1 MRRLTAALTLALLL
15 PLRGEAAAAAIE
27 QEAPNAAE
35 RKTSFAVVPGPFY
48 NPNQGL
54 GLLVSPILMFHPDQG
69 DEVSPPSI
77 VALQGQYAVLPPLS
91 DASTR
96 YSWALGTGARL
107 YLDEDRWR
115 VQPIVAYF
123 DLFRRFQGIGGDT
136 TSTQFDYR
144 QYGVVAVMQV
154 YREVF
159 VKHLYAGLLAGYT
172 AFRTGTSN
180 PANQEILTNL
190 GTGADWSGQP
200 NLGVLAQYDT
210 KDDQYYPTAGVDFN
224 LRLNGSFKS
233 DQEYLVLLPSLNQY
247 FSLVGGDRVVLAY
260 RLFGQFGFGNLPLPS
275 YAYYGSRGTT
285 LGYASGDYVDK
296 MMAGAEVEARWLFWR
311 RVGAEA
317 GAGIGKVF
325 QSFDDFAP
333 QPWLPAVWASL
344 TYKVMESKNMRA
356 RLTVA
361 VGKSGGALYAAI
373 GQNF

>member
-54 GLLVSPILMFHPDQG
+54 GLSVSPILMFHPDQG

-77 VALQGQYAVLPPLS
+77 VVLQGQYAVMPPLS

-123 DLFRRFQGIGGDT
+123 NLFRRFQGIGGDT

-144 QYGVVAVMQV
+144 QYGAIAFLQVM
-154 YREVF
+154 REVG
-159 VKHLYAGLLAGYT
+159 VKHLYAGLLVGYT
-172 AFRTGTSN
+172 AFRTSTPN
-180 PANQEILTNL
+180 PANQEILTSL
-190 GTGADWSGQP
+190 GTGPDWSGQF
-200 NLGVLAQYDT
+200 NLGVVAQYDT
-210 KDDQYYPTAGVDFN
+210 KNDQYYPSSGVDFN

-233 DQEYLVLLPSLNQY
+233 DQEYLVLVPSLNQY
-247 FSLVGGDRVVLAY
+247 FAVVGQDRLVLAY
-260 RLFGQFGFGNLPLPS
+260 RLFGQFGFGNLPLAS

-285 LGYASGDYVDK
+285 LGYASGDFVDK

-311 RVGAEA
+311 RVGAE
-317 GAGIGKVF
+317 GGFGIGKVF
-325 QSFDDFAP
+325 PSLDEFGP
-333 QPWLPAVWASL
+333 QPWLPALWASL
-344 TYKVMESKNMRA
+344 TYKIMESKNMRA

-361 VGKSGGALYAAI
+361 VGNDGGTLYFAI